1 MCGVSL
7 RAQELTRKHFL
18 REKHRIVVYEHSMA
32 IRANLS
38 ILGEYLGK
46 LGIAVLI
53 LGCFESVLAQ
63 QSNVLPV
70 PTPASSLQ
78 YIGQDGLSV
87 ERLVENAGSRR
98 ADLLAARQRLVI
110 AEGRLV
116 QAGLRPNPVFST
128 EYGSPRFLGGEGEY
142 DFSVGL
148 AQSFELGGKR
158 GKRRAV
164 AELELQQVRAEIAA
178 IERNIAVEIRR
189 DYTKAIASARQL
201 DVVERLLAADLELVR
216 VTEARLS
223 EGDVAPLD
231 LNLVKVESDR
241 LKIQRIEARNELET
255 ALLRIR
261 TLIGADI
268 TEPLRLAPQNDRPPR
283 LDLGL
288 SELTVK
294 ALNDRADLQAARL
307 GEQVG
312 TAKLSLAR
320 SQTAPDITPSVRFS
334 RSKAFTDLPASAG
347 GGIANNLDNEL
358 TFGMS
363 IDLPVFNRNQ
373 GGIASAVGEQV
384 QATRTR
390 EFLEAT
396 IRRDVAVAYG
406 QYRAATEKL
415 VLYTTQIL
423 PRAEANLQT
432 VRAAYNVGEFS
443 VFEVVNEQRRLNENV
458 TNYNRVLEE
467 YYTTLT
473 ALEAAVGAALPPS
486 AFMPGSTSVLPD
498 TKTVPGQFNRE
509 EFLKSINKSKTER
522 IGLLETTKRK
532 IEEEKK

>member
-1 MCGVSL
+1 MGIRNIL
-7 RAQELTRKHFL
+7 A
-18 REKHRIVVYEHSMA
+18 IVV
-32 IRANLS
+32 
-38 ILGEYLGK
+38 EYSAK
-46 LGIAVLI
+46 LGLAVL
-53 LGCFESVLAQ
+53 LFGSFHSALAQ
-63 QSNVLPV
+63 QTDPSPV
-70 PTPASSLQ
+70 PTPAPSLQ
-78 YIGQDGLSV
+78 YIGQDGMSV
-87 ERLVENAGSRR
+87 EQLVESAGSRR

-128 EYGSPRFLGGEGEY
+128 EFGSPRFLGGESEY
-142 DFSVGL
+142 DFSAGL
-148 AQSFELGGKR
+148 AQPFELGGKR

-164 AELELQQVRAEIAA
+164 AELELQQVRAEVAA

-189 DYTKAIASARQL
+189 DYARAISAARQL
-201 DVVERLLAADLELVR
+201 DVLERLLAADAELVR
-216 VTEARLS
+216 VTEARLN

-261 TLIGADI
+261 TLIGADVA
-268 TEPLRLAPQNDRPPR
+268 EPIRLAPQSDRPPR

-288 SELTVK
+288 GELTQK
-294 ALNDRADLQAARL
+294 ALSDRSDLQAARI
-307 GEQVG
+307 GERLG

-320 SQTAPDITPSVRFS
+320 AQAAPDITPSVRFS
-334 RSKAFTDLPASAG
+334 RTKAFTDLPASAG
-347 GGIANNLDNEL
+347 GGRANNLDNEL
-358 TFGMS
+358 TFGVS
-363 IDLPVFNRNQ
+363 IDLPVSNRNQ
-373 GGIASAVGEQV
+373 GGIAAAVGEQV
-384 QATRTR
+384 QAVRTR

-406 QYRAATEKL
+406 QYRAAAEKL

-423 PRAEANLQT
+423 PRSETNLQT
-432 VRAAYNVGEFS
+432 VRAAYNAGEFS

-498 TKTVPGQFNRE
+498 TRIVPRQFTRE
-509 EFLKSINKSKTER
+509 EFLKSNNENKTER
-522 IGLLETTKRK
+522 IGSLETTKRK

>member
-1 MCGVSL
+1 MGIRNIL
-7 RAQELTRKHFL
+7 
-18 REKHRIVVYEHSMA
+18 A
-32 IRANLS
+32 I
-38 ILGEYLGK
+38 IGEYSAK
-46 LGIAVLI
+46 LGLAVLFF
-53 LGCFESVLAQ
+53 GSFHSALAQ
-63 QSNVLPV
+63 QTDTSHV
-70 PTPASSLQ
+70 PTPAPSLQ

-87 ERLVENAGSRR
+87 ERLVESAGSRR

-128 EYGSPRFLGGEGEY
+128 EYGSPRFLGGESEY
-142 DFSVGL
+142 DFSAGL
-148 AQSFELGGKR
+148 AQPFELGGKR
-158 GKRRAV
+158 GKRRTV

-189 DYTKAIASARQL
+189 DYARAISAARQL
-201 DVVERLLAADLELVR
+201 DVLERLLAADAELVR
-216 VTEARLS
+216 VTEARLN

-231 LNLVKVESDR
+231 LNLVRVESDR

-261 TLIGADI
+261 TLIGADVA
-268 TEPLRLAPQNDRPPR
+268 EPLRLAPQSDRPPR

-288 SELTVK
+288 SELTQK
-294 ALNDRADLQAARL
+294 ALSDRSDLQAARI
-307 GEQVG
+307 GERLG
-312 TAKLSLAR
+312 TARLDLAR
-320 SQTAPDITPSVRFS
+320 AQAAPDITPSVRFS
-334 RSKAFTDLPASAG
+334 RTKAFTDLPASAG
-347 GGIANNLDNEL
+347 GGIINSRDNEL
-358 TFGMS
+358 TLGVS
-363 IDLPVFNRNQ
+363 IDLPVSNRNQ

-384 QATRTR
+384 QAVRTR

-406 QYRAATEKL
+406 QYRAAAEKL

-432 VRAAYNVGEFS
+432 VRAAYNAGEFS

-458 TNYNRVLEE
+458 TNYNRALEE

-498 TKTVPGQFNRE
+498 TKTVPSQFNRE
-509 EFLKSINKSKTER
+509 EFLKSINDAKAER
-522 IGLLETTKRK
+522 IGSLKSTKPR

>member
-1 MCGVSL
+1 MGIRNIL
-7 RAQELTRKHFL
+7 
-18 REKHRIVVYEHSMA
+18 A
-32 IRANLS
+32 I
-38 ILGEYLGK
+38 IGEYSAK
-46 LGIAVLI
+46 LGLAVLFF
-53 LGCFESVLAQ
+53 GSFHSALAQ
-63 QSNVLPV
+63 QTDTSHV
-70 PTPASSLQ
+70 PTPAPSLQ

-87 ERLVENAGSRR
+87 ERLVESAGSRR

-128 EYGSPRFLGGEGEY
+128 EYGSPRFLGGESEY
-142 DFSVGL
+142 DFSAAL
-148 AQSFELGGKR
+148 AQPFELGGKR
-158 GKRRAV
+158 GKRRTV

-189 DYTKAIASARQL
+189 DYARAISAARQL
-201 DVVERLLAADLELVR
+201 DVLERLLAADAELVR
-216 VTEARLS
+216 VTEARLN

-268 TEPLRLAPQNDRPPR
+268 SEPLRLAPQSDRPPR

-288 SELTVK
+288 SELTQK
-294 ALNDRADLQAARL
+294 ALSDRSDLQAARI
-307 GEQVG
+307 GERLG
-312 TAKLSLAR
+312 TARLDLAR
-320 SQTAPDITPSVRFS
+320 AQAAPDIMPSVRFS
-334 RSKAFTDLPASAG
+334 RTKAFTDLPASAG
-347 GGIANNLDNEL
+347 GGRANNLDNEL
-358 TFGMS
+358 TFGVS
-363 IDLPVFNRNQ
+363 IDLPVSNRNQ

-384 QATRTR
+384 QAVRTR

-406 QYRAATEKL
+406 QYRAAAEKL

-432 VRAAYNVGEFS
+432 VRAAYSAGEFS

-498 TKTVPGQFNRE
+498 TKIVPGQFSRE
-509 EFLKSINKSKTER
+509 EFLKSINEAKTER
-522 IGLLETTKRK
+522 IGFLKSTKPR